1 MVGKERSIRNLTQSQ
16 TLKWIF
22 VGGKG
27 GVGKT
32 TTSCSLSV
40 ALAAT
45 RKSVLLVS
53 TDPAHNLSDAFAQ
66 KFSRTPTRVRG
77 FDNLDAMEVEPPAA
91 SDLPNVPSA
100 ITQAADS
107 TSNGLSSDVIDALG
121 GEQAAKALMS
131 EIGNAIPGIDEAM
144 AFATIMKSVRDMS
157 YDVVVFDTAPTG
169 HTMRLLGFPNLLEKG
184 LNFTEGIIEKF
195 GSVAGHM
202 SMAMGLPNLNLNEL
216 RDKLAELQTTTK
228 DIKATFADDT
238 RTTFLCVC
246 IPEFLSVFETERL
259 VQELGKFKISVSNII
274 VNQVIRAD
282 DLQNKERAEKLYKAR
297 MGMQTKYLEQV
308 AELYGEDFH
317 ITPMPLLS
325 GEVRGTA
332 ALKNYSELILKT
344 KDHFFKNMEGMNE
357 LEEYE
362 GSLKNIVED
371 DKLRWVFMGGKG
383 GVGKTTTSSSTAVA
397 FENLGKKVLIVS
409 TDPAHNLSD
418 AFAQKISSGT
428 NPTKI
433 TAYNNLYALEVDA
446 SDAAENFITNL
457 STNSGGMNG
466 AGGGA
471 GTGMPLPG
479 PLPVETIRQLV
490 TSVPGID
497 EAVSFAEIAKL
508 ARTLEFDVV
517 VFDTAPTGHT
527 LRLLGFPA
535 VADKAL
541 AKFESLKA
549 RFQPMLSMLTAG
561 DAQMESR
568 IKEAEEKLAKAR
580 KSLEE
585 VSAILTDHE
594 KTTFVC
600 VAIAEFLSVYETER
614 LVQQLCEM
622 DINVRNIL
630 VNQLM
635 NPAEEDI
642 MGVLT
647 TRSKMQGKYL
657 EQIDELY
664 PNEEFHI
671 TQMPLLP
678 MEVRGVENLKTYGNI
693 AVNGDN

>member
-1 MVGKERSIRNLTQSQ
+1 MFTMAGTASLERSIRNIVDSQ

-32 TTSCSLSV
+32 TTSCSLAV
-40 ALAAT
+40 ALAST

-66 KFSRTPTRVRG
+66 KFSRTPTKVRG
-77 FDNLDAMEVEPPAA
+77 FENLDAMEVEPPAA
-91 SDLPNVPSA
+91 SDLPSAESIPGGVPS
-100 ITQAADS
+100 
-107 TSNGLSSDVIDALG
+107 DVMEALG
-121 GEQAAKALMS
+121 GEQAARALMS
-131 EIGNAIPGIDEAM
+131 EIGNAVPGIDEAM
-144 AFATIMKSVRDMS
+144 AFGTLMKSVRDMS

-169 HTMRLLGFPNLLEKG
+169 HTMRLLGFPGLLEKG
-184 LNFTEGIIEKF
+184 LSFCQGIIDRF
-195 GSVAGHM
+195 GQMVGTLATTMGMPGLDFNEMRDRLAGLE
-202 SMAMGLPNLNLNEL
+202 G
-216 RDKLAELQTTTK
+216 TTK
-228 DIKATFADDT
+228 DIKATFADSSKC
-238 RTTFLCVC
+238 TFVCVC

-259 VQELGKFKISVSNII
+259 VQELGKFKITVSNII
-274 VNQVIRAD
+274 VNQVIRSAD
-282 DLQNKERAEKLYKAR
+282 IQSSERAEALYKAR

-325 GEVRGTA
+325 GEVRGPD
-332 ALKNYSELILKT
+332 ALKNYSQLILREKPQFM
-344 KDHFFKNMEGMNE
+344 KGMEGMNE

-362 GSLKNIVED
+362 GTLRNIVD
-371 DKLRWVFMGGKG
+371 DSALRWVFVGGKG

-397 FENLGKKVLIVS
+397 LESKGKKVLIVS

-428 NPTKI
+428 SPTKI
-433 TAYNNLYALEVDA
+433 TAYQNLYALEVDA
-446 SDAAENFITNL
+446 SDAAEGFINNL
-457 STNSGGMNG
+457 STANG
-466 AGGGA
+466 VQGA
-471 GTGMPLPG
+471 G
-479 PLPVETIRQLV
+479 PLPIETIRQLV

-541 AKFESLKA
+541 AKFENLKT
-549 RFQPMLSMLTAG
+549 RLQPMLSMVTAG
-561 DAQMESR
+561 DAQMETKMR
-568 IKEAEEKLAKAR
+568 EAEEKLAKAR
-580 KSLEE
+580 RSLEE
-585 VSAILTDHE
+585 VSKILTDHE
-594 KTTFVC
+594 KTTFMC

-622 DINVRNIL
+622 DINVRNVL

-635 NPAEEDI
+635 NPEEKDVVT
-642 MGVLT
+642 VLS
-647 TRSKMQGKYL
+647 TRSKMQQKYL
-657 EQIDELY
+657 EQIGELY
-664 PNEEFHI
+664 PVDEFHI

-678 MEVRGVENLKTYGNI
+678 MEVRGVDALKTYGKI
-693 AVNGDN
+693 AVEGTGS